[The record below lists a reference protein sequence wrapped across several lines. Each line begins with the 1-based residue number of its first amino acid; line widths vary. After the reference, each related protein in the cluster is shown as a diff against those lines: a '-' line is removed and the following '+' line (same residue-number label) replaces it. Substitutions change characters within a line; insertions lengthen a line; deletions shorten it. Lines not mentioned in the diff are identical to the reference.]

1 MLNLKIN
8 NNKLTFQ
15 GQSLKNQINQPN
27 QEAKLLITKSSKIET
42 VTWNPLR
49 LVSQYKNQD

>member
-15 GQSLKNQINQPN
+15 VRSLKNQINQPN

-49 LVSQYKNQD
+49 LVSQYKN